1 MGKKK
6 ALGSPALI
14 KGCTSLGALNLVI
27 GRKDVSSGPSLGTP
41 ERAFEW
47 GNCNGCTSDG
57 ALGVS
62 RTPLQRFR
70 SAFAL
75 KRGRRLAWLVQ
86 CVRNNLRKGVSMR
99 AFMQRL
105 MVILA
110 LGLGLCISAMAQTGP
125 LTAPPNATQAAQVG
139 VADVAK
145 PPTRPALVDHNTVS
159 AAHTGWMMTS
169 TALVLLMTLP
179 GIALF
184 YAGMVRRKNVLNTMA
199 SVVAIAALVSL
210 LWFAAGYSLAFTP
223 GSAWLGGFDRMG
235 FTGLDFQLAQGRL
248 AVSHVAPHI
257 PESVYAMFQ
266 LTFAII
272 TAALL
277 VGALVE
283 RMRFSAMLIFV
294 GLWSLLVYAPVAHW
308 VWEPGGWLAQMGA
321 LDFAGGSVVHVNA
334 GVAGLVCAW
343 FLGRRT
349 GYGREP
355 FEPYNLGLTMAGA
368 GMLWVGWFGFNAGSA
383 VAADGRA
390 GLAMAVTHLAAAAGA
405 LSWMLGEWVVRGR
418 PSLLGLCSGLVAG
431 LVAIT
436 PAAGFVTLRSAVVI
450 GLVAGLA
457 CYWGATGLK
466 RLLRADDSLDVFG
479 VHGIGGIVGS
489 LLTGVLANETVG
501 GVQGSLFTQ
510 AIGVGAVMAYSLVA
524 TAALLWI
531 INFAMGLRVDVQSE
545 QTGLDIAQHR
555 ERLGG

>member
-1 MGKKK
+1 MQRTVVRQVLAMAVAMVCVMAWGC
-6 ALGSPALI
+6 GPALAQ
-14 KGCTSLGALNLVI
+14 GAVLRAAEA
-27 GRKDVSSGPSLGTP
+27 GAATP
-41 ERAFEW
+41 A
-47 GNCNGCTSDG
+47 
-57 ALGVS
+57 V
-62 RTPLQRFR
+62 
-70 SAFAL
+70 
-75 KRGRRLAWLVQ
+75 
-86 CVRNNLRKGVSMR
+86 
-99 AFMQRL
+99 
-105 MVILA
+105 
-110 LGLGLCISAMAQTGP
+110 
-125 LTAPPNATQAAQVG
+125 AA
-139 VADVAK
+139 AAAA
-145 PPTRPALVDHNTVS
+145 PALVRPTLVAHSTVD

-179 GIALF
+179 GVALF
-184 YAGMVRRKNVLNTMA
+184 YAGMVRKKNVLNTMA
-199 SVVAIAALVSL
+199 SVVAMAALVSL
-210 LWFAAGYSLAFTP
+210 WWFAAGYSLAFTP
-223 GSAWLGGFDRMG
+223 ASAWLGGWDRAG
-235 FTGLDFQLAQGRL
+235 FAGLDFDLAGTRV

-266 LTFAII
+266 LSFAII

-283 RMRFSAMLIFV
+283 RMRFSALLVFTS
-294 GLWSLLVYAPVAHW
+294 LWTLAVYAPVAHW
-308 VWEPGGWLAQMGA
+308 VWEPGGWLAQLGA

-343 FLGRRT
+343 FLGRRA
-349 GYGREP
+349 GYGREA

-368 GMLWVGWFGFNAGSA
+368 GLLWVGWFGFNAGSA

-390 GLAMAVTHLAAAAGA
+390 GLAMAVTHVAAAAGA
-405 LSWMLGEWVVRGR
+405 LSWMLGECALRGR

-436 PAAGFVTLRSAVVI
+436 PAAGFVTLRSALVI

-489 LLTGVLANETVG
+489 LLTGVLASPAVG
-501 GVQGSLFTQ
+501 GVAGSLLTQ
-510 AIGVGAVMAYSLVA
+510 AIGVAAVMGYSLVA

-531 INFAMGLRVDVQSE
+531 TGCLVDLRVDEQSE

-555 ERLGG
+555 ERLG